1 MAYPKYFEI
10 SNPILQELS
19 AVGGT
24 ENVRF
29 LYEKLIPYFPQ
40 LTEQEIF
47 QIKLGTNK
55 KWRAIVQE
63 SAKTLDAEHLIT
75 RKQGIWQITAK
86 GREAIAVATE
96 DFQPVKH
103 EEKELNHQEIQQMLI
118 EIGES
123 LNFYAEAEFE
133 YYDVIWRI
141 APNSP
146 RISHVFEVQ
155 SKGNIDS
162 AFAKL
167 KRAHD
172 AQRSKIFLI
181 LASER
186 DSNRAKR
193 SISFE
198 DTGAFHELEEVLTIL
213 SFEQIRK
220 THQSLAAVSPILIK
234 FLGK

>member
-10 SNPILQELS
+10 SNPILQEIS

-40 LTEQEIF
+40 LSEQEIF
-47 QIKLGTNK
+47 QIKRGENK
-55 KWRAIVQE
+55 KWRGLVQE
-63 SAKTLDAEHLIT
+63 AAKFLDSERLIT
-75 RKQGIWQITAK
+75 RRQGIWQITPK
-86 GREAIAVATE
+86 GREEIAVAAE
-96 DFQPVKH
+96 DFQPAKI
-103 EEKELNHQEIQQMLI
+103 EQKELNHKEIQQMLI

-123 LNFYAEAEFE
+123 LNYYAEMEFE

-141 APNSP
+141 SPNSP

-167 KRAHD
+167 KRAYD
-172 AQRSKIFLI
+172 AQRSKVFLL

-186 DSNRAKR
+186 DLNRARR

-198 DTGAFHELEEVLTIL
+198 ETGAFYELEEVLTIL

-220 THQSLAAVSPILIK
+220 THQSLTSIGTILSK
-234 FLGK
+234 FLDK

>member
-10 SNPILQELS
+10 STPILQELS

-40 LTEQEIF
+40 ISEQEVF
-47 QIKLGTNK
+47 QIKQGENK
-55 KWRAIVQE
+55 KWRGLVQDA
-63 SAKTLDAEHLIT
+63 AKFLDSEHLIT
-75 RKQGIWQITAK
+75 RRQGVWQITPK
-86 GREAIAVATE
+86 GREEIAVAGE
-96 DFQPVKH
+96 DFQPAKI
-103 EEKELNHQEIQQMLI
+103 ELKELNHKEIQQMLI
-118 EIGES
+118 EIGEA
-123 LNFYAEAEFE
+123 LNYYAEMEFE

-141 APNSP
+141 SPNSP

-167 KRAHD
+167 KRAFD
-172 AQRSKIFLI
+172 AQRSKVFLL

-186 DSNRAKR
+186 DLNRARR

-198 DTGAFHELEEVLTIL
+198 ETGAFHELEEVLTIL

-220 THQSLAAVSPILIK
+220 THQSLVSISGILSK
-234 FLGK
+234 FLDR